1 MMSESAS
8 RLDALLRLR
17 KSEMDVEL
25 SKLYRRVRELH
36 LQQER
41 IRESE
46 IEHHAVIDSIR
57 ASDNAGND
65 IEQLLVH
72 RHYLSRLRDEAK
84 MNAELADQLAE
95 AADEIREQV
104 EVAVNRYRIVENLRD
119 RRREESLERIVKMGE
134 RIVDDETTTRFA
146 KRIQSKNDDH
156 RVASG

>member
-1 MMSESAS
+1 MSKSAS

-36 LQQER
+36 LQQAR

-57 ASDNAGND
+57 ASDHAGID

-72 RHYLSRLRDEAK
+72 RHYLSRLRNEAK
-84 MNAELADQLAE
+84 MNAELADQLAA

-104 EVAVNRYRIVENLRD
+104 EVAVNRYRIVENLQD
-119 RRREESLERIVKMGE
+119 RRREESLKRIVKMGE

-146 KRIQSKNDDH
+146 KRIQSKNDDQ
-156 RVASG
+156 RVVSG

>member
-1 MMSESAS
+1 MSESAS

-146 KRIQSKNDDH
+146 KRIQSENDDH

>member
-1 MMSESAS
+1 MSESAS